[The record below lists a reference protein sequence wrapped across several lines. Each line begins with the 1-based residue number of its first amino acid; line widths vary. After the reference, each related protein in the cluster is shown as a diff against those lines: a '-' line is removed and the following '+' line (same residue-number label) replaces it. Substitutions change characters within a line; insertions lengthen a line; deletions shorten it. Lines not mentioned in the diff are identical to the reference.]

1 MFERSIDSGSLVHGW
16 RAWKD
21 ELKENFPWAEADEL
35 FLNEDGLEE
44 IDRRGV
50 GMKSYPSTFGVKA
63 LDVVENE

>member
-16 RAWKD
+16 RAWK
-21 ELKENFPWAEADEL
+21 DEL

-63 LDVVENE
+63 LDIVDNE